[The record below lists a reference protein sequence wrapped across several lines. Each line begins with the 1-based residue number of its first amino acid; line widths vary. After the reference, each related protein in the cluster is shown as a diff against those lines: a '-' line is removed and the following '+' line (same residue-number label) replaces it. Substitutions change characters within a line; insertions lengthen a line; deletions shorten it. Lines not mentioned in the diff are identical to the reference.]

1 LLKKREI
8 CIAELLVDALI
19 RSSPDIVLISTT
31 SSAKLQMLENSSDDS
46 VAFRSDFDLV
56 AYLQLRRSGLSQT
69 SFDTFFDDLSFR
81 ICICDEKL
89 KFRKF
94 VFRTQPGL

>member
-1 LLKKREI
+1 MNF
-8 CIAELLVDALI
+8 LVDALI

-31 SSAKLQMLENSSDDS
+31 LSAKLQMLENSGNCVDS